1 MRKKVVPLI
10 VFVCSLAAL
19 WISANLFYNMG
30 IYVDEHN
37 TTPSVVYGG
46 NFWLIMSWLRLGL
59 LGIITVV
66 SGIQLVKKII
76 EGTPIWDACYE
87 RRL

>member
-66 SGIQLVKKII
+66 SEIQLVKK
-76 EGTPIWDACYE
+76 
-87 RRL
+87 

>member
-66 SGIQLVKKII
+66 SGIQLVEKII

>member
-66 SGIQLVKKII
+66 SGIQLVRKK
-76 EGTPIWDACYE
+76 
-87 RRL
+87 

>member
-66 SGIQLVKKII
+66 SGIQLVKKI

>member
-66 SGIQLVKKII
+66 SGIQLVKK
-76 EGTPIWDACYE
+76 
-87 RRL
+87 